1 MQENHNLFVFYFELS
16 DILNSIFNLREKILE
31 FKIVRKILR
40 FLIERFKVTTI
51 AESKDVD
58 SMRVDELVSSL

>member
-16 DILNSIFNLREKILE
+16 DILNSIFNLREKIPE